1 MRENDLY
8 KEVSKLAM
16 PDFDKTKQNIVS
28 AKTKKFPIKSVLAV
42 AACLV
47 AAVGAVALSQNF
59 RNTPP
64 KNPTGQNAVY
74 DVENPSSDETF
85 PATNR
90 DLNAQPDF
98 NDKIVYNKIKGSA
111 CASWACRGET
121 KNYALGLFSPI
132 SEVIPY
138 DMSDRYYHEMY
149 VLPEELS
156 GTGAVQDIENYTEL
170 HTCQIGYYKP
180 DSARHIIIS
189 FSDKGEPMRDYVVEC
204 GKKVSSI
211 SGVDVIL
218 NGDVSE
224 GYGMCIAV
232 FSLEINGKT
241 VWFDIEASDVTQQEM
256 LSAVRA
262 VIAMAKSSS
271 LFLNVCENSVTEPP
285 EGAQT
290 EDLSESNITTEAPVT
305 SQGYTVDIGDED
317 ELNRPDDVMTAPAY
331 DPSEDMP

>member
-28 AKTKKFPIKSVLAV
+28 SETKKFPIKSVVAV

-59 RNTPP
+59 RNTPTQ
-64 KNPTGQNAVY
+64 NLADQNAVLA
-74 DVENPSSDETF
+74 PSSDETL
-85 PATNR
+85 PATNPA
-90 DLNAQPDF
+90 LNSEPDF
-98 NDKIVYNKIKGSA
+98 NDKIVYNKIKGLVSA
-111 CASWACRGET
+111 SLACRGET
-121 KNYALGLFSPI
+121 KDYVPGIFSPI
-132 SEVIPY
+132 SEVIPD
-138 DMSDRYYHEMY
+138 DMNDRYYNEMY
-149 VLPEELS
+149 VLPEELR
-156 GTGAVQDIENYTEL
+156 GTEAIQDIENYTEL

-180 DSARHIIIS
+180 DSARNIIIS
-189 FSDKGEPMRDYVVEC
+189 FSAKGEPLRDCIIEC

-224 GYGMCIAV
+224 EYGMCIAV

-241 VWFDIEASDVTQQEM
+241 VWFDIEASEVTQQEM

-262 VIAMAKSSS
+262 VISMAKSSS

-290 EDLSESNITTEAPVT
+290 EDFSESHITTEAPVT
-305 SQGYTVDIGDED
+305 SQGNAVDIDDED
-317 ELNRPDDVMTAPAY
+317 ELNRPDDVLTAPAY
-331 DPSEDMP
+331 DPSVDMP